1 MQSGSGGDERKKG
14 FRLGSGH
21 PDLQRSPITPYKC
34 SPIKVRKCNIFVLWS
49 TMTLVRGDRD
59 SCLPLAEEQHRAVVS
74 TAECLASTCKTLVS
88 STDPFSKTGGIKSK
102 SEKTVYSLTQ
112 LLQIFR

>member
-49 TMTLVRGDRD
+49 TMTLV
-59 SCLPLAEEQHRAVVS
+59 
-74 TAECLASTCKTLVS
+74 
-88 STDPFSKTGGIKSK
+88 
-102 SEKTVYSLTQ
+102 VYST
-112 LLQIFR
+112 